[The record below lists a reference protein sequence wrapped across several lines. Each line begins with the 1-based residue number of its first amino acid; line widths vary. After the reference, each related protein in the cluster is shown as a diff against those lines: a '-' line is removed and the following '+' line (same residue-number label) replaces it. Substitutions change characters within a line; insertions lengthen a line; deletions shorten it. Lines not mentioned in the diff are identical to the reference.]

1 VAQEVFEWNGSGWDV
16 DHEGAPDTG
25 GLFFAYADFG
35 TAGVTAMQFDRDTLD
50 GVAEIVVIGSGTV
63 GVYTLDGQELM
74 FVDTDSSTAEALDR
88 GGPPTISDFDGDGR
102 VEVASA
108 GDVNYRVWDLD
119 CAGTPAGCA
128 GDYLLWKS
136 PTKDASSAQT
146 GSSVFDFDADGKAEV
161 VYSDECYLR
170 VYEGTTGTVLYSAP
184 RTSCTWWEN
193 PTIADPDNDDRTE
206 IVVGMNENC
215 GSATG
220 CYSGYRIDPVDPGL
234 RCDVDADCAS
244 DVCDAGLCRCTTTE
258 ECGAQWVE
266 CTDPL
271 ADDTGTGN
279 VCRARALNPYD
290 NNLNPEE
297 EWRDL
302 YGVRIYRDRLDRWAS
317 SRPIWNQH
325 AYSVTNIDDDQTVP
339 SSSEWEPNFTTT
351 GLNNFRQNRQG
362 KEQAGLLPDITGVL
376 DQDNLCATSA
386 SGTTLTAQVCN
397 RGLRTVGAD
406 MPATFYL
413 GDVEPGNILCISYTQ
428 GPVPEGNCL
437 PVSCSIDQSIEANST
452 ITMVVNDDGTGRG
465 ATTEECNLDN
475 NTDGVQIVGCVVK

>member
-1 VAQEVFEWNGSGWDV
+1 
-16 DHEGAPDTG
+16 
-25 GLFFAYADFG
+25 
-35 TAGVTAMQFDRDTLD
+35 
-50 GVAEIVVIGSGTV
+50 
-63 GVYTLDGQELM
+63 
-74 FVDTDSSTAEALDR
+74 
-88 GGPPTISDFDGDGR
+88 
-102 VEVASA
+102 
-108 GDVNYRVWDLD
+108 
-119 CAGTPAGCA
+119 
-128 GDYLLWKS
+128 
-136 PTKDASSAQT
+136 
-146 GSSVFDFDADGKAEV
+146 
-161 VYSDECYLR
+161 
-170 VYEGTTGTVLYSAP
+170 
-184 RTSCTWWEN
+184 
-193 PTIADPDNDDRTE
+193 
-206 IVVGMNENC
+206 
-215 GSATG
+215 
-220 CYSGYRIDPVDPGL
+220 
-234 RCDVDADCAS
+234 
-244 DVCDAGLCRCTTTE
+244 
-258 ECGAQWVE
+258 
-266 CTDPL
+266 L

-475 NTDGVQIVGCVVK
+475 NTDGVQIFGCVVK